1 MRMAL
6 KIKAIIGTIL
16 ALLFGIVCLF
26 DYLSVGGN
34 SSEYQMVYHF
44 SESSQYWKFK
54 SIENFKVWNLIQI
67 SICVFYIILNIFF
80 LIKGS
85 KYLKYV
91 LLTIESL
98 AVIWVILQVYQWYGS
113 GFDH

>member
-1 MRMAL
+1 VAL
-6 KIKAIIGTIL
+6 KIKAIIGIIL

-26 DYLSVGGN
+26 DYLSIGRN

-44 SESSQYWKFK
+44 SETSQYWKFQ
-54 SIENFKVWNLIQI
+54 SIGNYRAWNLIQI
-67 SICVFYIILNIFF
+67 SICSIYIILNIFF

-85 KYLKYV
+85 RYLKCV
-91 LLTIESL
+91 LLGIESL